1 MARKTA
7 YKRTTPRRK
16 KSKQSKSL
24 MVNLGLAAL
33 SRVKMPLWA
42 KIALGV
48 AALGTAGYT
57 SELTEKL
64 GIDGKIRGKVQP

>member
-1 MARKTA
+1 MTRKTA

-24 MVNLGLAAL
+24 MVKLGLAAL

-42 KIALGV
+42 KITLSVV
-48 AALGTAGYT
+48 AIGTAGYT
-57 SELTEKL
+57 SGLTEKL
-64 GIDGKIRGKVQP
+64 GIDGKVRGKMQP

>member
-16 KSKQSKSL
+16 KSKTSKSL
-24 MVNLGLAAL
+24 LVKLGLAAL

-42 KIALGV
+42 RIALGI

-57 SELTEKL
+57 SGLTEKL
-64 GIDGKIRGKVQP
+64 GIDGRIRGKMQP

>member
-16 KSKQSKSL
+16 KSKTSKSL
-24 MVNLGLAAL
+24 LVKLGLAAL
-33 SRVKMPLWA
+33 SRVRMPLWA
-42 KIALGV
+42 RIALGI

-57 SELTEKL
+57 SGLTEKL
-64 GIDGKIRGKVQP
+64 GIDGRIRGKMQP

>member
-7 YKRTTPRRK
+7 YKRSTPRRK
-16 KSKQSKSL
+16 KSSKSKSL
-24 MVNLGLAAL
+24 MVRLGLAAL

-42 KIALGV
+42 KIALGI

-57 SELTEKL
+57 SGLSDKI
-64 GIDGKIRGKVQP
+64 GIDGRIRGRMQP